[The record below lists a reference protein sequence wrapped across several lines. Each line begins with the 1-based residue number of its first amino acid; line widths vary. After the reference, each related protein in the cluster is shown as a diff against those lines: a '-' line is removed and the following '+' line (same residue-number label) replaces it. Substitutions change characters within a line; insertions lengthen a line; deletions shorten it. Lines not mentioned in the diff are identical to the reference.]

1 LLLHRWLGKC
11 YVNLTWW
18 MPRLKNV
25 LFKMLCT
32 CSREQVGVEEGGLS
46 KDVMACKEVSA
57 NGFSA
62 KTTEVETKLDE
73 GNIEEAESSLR
84 EALSLNYEEARALLG
99 RLEYQRGNIEAALQV
114 FEGIELHAVKQRL
127 WSSIS
132 EKAHSKRGRSRQEP
146 SHSVSLH
153 AASLLLEAIYLKAVS
168 LQKLGRLTG

>member
-1 LLLHRWLGKC
+1 
-11 YVNLTWW
+11 
-18 MPRLKNV
+18 
-25 LFKMLCT
+25 MLCT

-73 GNIEEAESSLR
+73 GNIEEAESSLQKLY
-84 EALSLNYEEARALLG
+84 EALSLNYEE

-146 SHSVSLH
+146 SH
-153 AASLLLEAIYLKAVS
+153 
-168 LQKLGRLTG
+168 